1 VDHKIRHL
9 KSDSREVGRLLNLG
23 GYDLVFVDGNHSYG
37 IAKQDIELTRPM
49 IKPGGRLV
57 AHDYT
62 TRFPGVIAAVEQVF
76 GERGRVAAGTS
87 LFYVVRDREETSL

>member
-1 VDHKIRHL
+1 
-9 KSDSREVGRLLNLG
+9 
-23 GYDLVFVDGNHSYG
+23 
-37 IAKQDIELTRPM
+37 M

-57 AHDYT
+57 VHDYT